1 VIAVES
7 ARRLIVDPA
16 KPGVLAPA
24 QAYHP
29 TAFLDLLIPH
39 GIPTPAVLWLA
50 GRGWSYADG
59 QWTCGTHRL
68 RRATAILARN

>member
-1 VIAVES
+1 MCDLCSSTVMLGDE
-7 ARRLIVDPA
+7 
-16 KPGVLAPA
+16 LATSD
-24 QAYHP
+24 QE
-29 TAFLDLLIPH
+29 
-39 GIPTPAVLWLA
+39 PTPAVLWLA